1 MMTAIG
7 SKLSE
12 EQLQGLLLQFK
23 YHDAVKRVARGVTH
37 SYNNIFTGLTGQTAM
52 LRQETKLLGDLADK
66 RGELLT
72 ELLQRGIEQTAI
84 LFGFT
89 RDADC
94 ENRNQSPLLVA
105 TKAVELLN
113 TISRTHRF
121 MLHSHL
127 RQEKFLG
134 NIRDITLLLFYLGE
148 NCVDATPRGGT
159 IFLDIERDEN
169 RPVDA
174 QRGLAFRFRDHG
186 QGFADKLP
194 LPFDTPFVT
203 SKNDSPFRGLGLYS
217 ARILAARYNGHLTIA
232 RNSANETVVS
242 AVFPAAME
250 EVTAPPAVQAEPKP
264 QPEEP
269 GLTKQCFLVV
279 EDDESMRTLLLNRL
293 QRRGHM
299 VFCVD
304 TCAEALEEYNHLH
317 DIITT
322 VLMDVGLQDASGYE
336 CHRKILAVNPKA
348 RIIFM
353 SGQCDMAPAELGE
366 KSVFLQ
372 KPFTIDQLEKAVRDA
387 HV

>member
-1 MMTAIG
+1 MTAIG
-7 SKLSE
+7 SQLSE
-12 EQLQGLLLQFK
+12 EQLERLLLQFK

-66 RGELLT
+66 RGELMT
-72 ELLQRGIEQTAI
+72 ELLQRGIDQTAV

-94 ENRNQSPLLVA
+94 ENRNQSPLLMA
-105 TKAVELLN
+105 AKAVELLN
-113 TISRTHRF
+113 SISRVHRF
-121 MLHSHL
+121 LLHSEL
-127 RQEKFLG
+127 NQEKFLG
-134 NIRDITLLLFYLGE
+134 NVRDITLLLFYLGE
-148 NCVDATPRGGT
+148 NCVDATPQGGT
-159 IFLDIERDEN
+159 IFLDIGWDEGG
-169 RPVDA
+169 PVHSA
-174 QRGLAFRFRDHG
+174 RGLAFRFRDHG
-186 QGFADKLP
+186 LGFTDDFP
-194 LPFDTPFVT
+194 LSFKTPFVS
-203 SKNDSPFRGLGLYS
+203 SKSDSPFRGLGLYS
-217 ARILAARYNGHLTIA
+217 ARILAARYNGHLTVA
-232 RNSANETVVS
+232 RNSGKETVVS
-242 AVFPAAME
+242 VVFPAAIK
-250 EVTAPPAVQAEPKP
+250 EVAAPPTVLTGYRP
-264 QPEEP
+264 QPDEP

-304 TCAEALEEYNHLH
+304 TCAEALEEYNYLH

-336 CHRKILAVNPKA
+336 CYRKILTINPEA

-353 SGQCDMAPAELGE
+353 SGQCEVAPAELAG

-372 KPFTIDQLEKAVRDA
+372 KPFTIDQLEQAVRDA
-387 HV
+387 QV